1 MYGSGPYRRGIYGL
15 VLAAVWALT
24 ACQAQ
29 KQAEVELVPGSPA
42 VEQTYQEGRA
52 LFEAG
57 MYGKAAEEFA
67 RVVAADPKHFKAL
80 VNWGAALS
88 RSHRPAEAI
97 PKFQQALSLDPEH
110 PNRAEAYY
118 DWGVALERLGEHR
131 EAVEKFK
138 QALALKPGLLT
149 ASLESY
155 LQRHQPQRRDTQI
168 ETPLGQPPAP
178 QQP

>member
-1 MYGSGPYRRGIYGL
+1 MHGSGLYRKGRYALMLALLWGL
-15 VLAAVWALT
+15 V

-42 VEQTYQEGRA
+42 VEQTYQQGRA

-57 MYGKAAEEFA
+57 VYGEAAKEFA

-88 RSHRPAEAI
+88 RSHQPVAAI
-97 PKFQQALSLDPEH
+97 SKFQQALTLDPEN
-110 PNRAEAYY
+110 PNRAEVYY
-118 DWGVALERLGEHR
+118 NWGVALERLGKHS
-131 EAVEKFK
+131 EAVKKFE
-138 QALALKPGLLT
+138 QALALKPGLMT
-149 ASLESY
+149 VSLESY

-168 ETPLGQPPAP
+168 GAPPAQPPTP
-178 QQP
+178 Q